1 MIAKET
7 MYQAMTL
14 RIERLEIQ
22 LAEARKDQARYQ
34 YVIDWLESNVIAT
47 AAFTH
52 ARTKSEYDQ
61 AIDAAIKDQQY
72 HIPDVGK
79 MVQSQVQQPDAFTS
93 GVAYACARLVEIFD
107 QTTMAAEIMRESG
120 AGFSN
125 IDEADS
131 KFLKG
136 IL

>member
-1 MIAKET
+1 MNNREAFEAWAVSHGGLDLTMHEAMDNEKLPFMCTYYNYTTEIAWRAFANKKVPV
-7 MYQAMTL
+7 QAA
-14 RIERLEIQ
+14 
-22 LAEARKDQARYQ
+22 LA
-34 YVIDWLESNVIAT
+34 
-47 AAFTH
+47 
-52 ARTKSEYDQ
+52 
-61 AIDAAIKDQQY
+61 
-72 HIPDVGK
+72 
-79 MVQSQVQQPDAFTS
+79 SQVQQPDAFTS